1 MVADAGWSRRT
12 HKHSYNTNSSVRVI
26 FGTATKA
33 FLFLGVSY
41 CSVRAINTKN
51 EKLIPTHCC
60 SHNRPGSSCSM
71 KADIILEGFRN
82 LKNVWPLILLVMG
95 ITLLTTV
102 WYIHQYLQ
110 ENSTLKTSVLP
121 DDFTDLL
128 LPDIST
134 FQQELMNMPLE
145 LDELRWRVDALEN

>member
-1 MVADAGWSRRT
+1 
-12 HKHSYNTNSSVRVI
+12 
-26 FGTATKA
+26 
-33 FLFLGVSY
+33 
-41 CSVRAINTKN
+41 
-51 EKLIPTHCC
+51 
-60 SHNRPGSSCSM
+60 
-71 KADIILEGFRN
+71 
-82 LKNVWPLILLVMG
+82 MG

-102 WYIHQYLQ
+102 RYIHQYLQ

-145 LDELRWRVDALEN
+145 LDELR